1 MLVATFQLG
10 NVKESNA
17 VGINKT
23 HSRQLQKE
31 GYDSLCIHAFGG
43 DEYVIYNYDEASNI
57 HRFKPDLSAAAASSR
72 ASF

>member
-23 HSRQLQKE
+23 HFRQLQKE
-31 GYDSLCIHAFGG
+31 GYDFVCIHAFGG
-43 DEYVIYNYDEASNI
+43 DEYVIYN
-57 HRFKPDLSAAAASSR
+57 
-72 ASF
+72 